1 LKPECLFITAD
12 TTKDPPGRSYESTLG
27 ADRLDGH
34 ESGAGMPAL
43 PKAGRLSS
51 QAERKVSR
59 LQVLQA
65 QIQRE
70 RMMSLFEAKEHYVY
84 H

>member
-1 LKPECLFITAD
+1 
-12 TTKDPPGRSYESTLG
+12 
-27 ADRLDGH
+27 LDSDSLDDH

-43 PKAGRLSS
+43 PKASCLSS
-51 QAERKVSR
+51 QADRKVPH

-70 RMMSLFEAKEHYVY
+70 RVMSLFEAKEHYVY